1 MARPGVAAGKIRK
14 RRDGIKKLKRAI
26 GKSTFEDISVEG
38 HCMGIQARAW
48 RKPSQPANY
57 DYASDGAAAVIR
69 AGKMRKKRRPPVGAL
84 AWYYTG
90 SGKKPGH
97 VTTVL
102 GRLRKR
108 TIGNVDEV
116 IGIVPM
122 SYFDNYEYLGWCYPG
137 DVPGWV

>member
-1 MARPGVAAGKIRK
+1 MARPGVAEGKIRK
-14 RRDGIKKLKRAI
+14 RKDGVAKLKRAK

-57 DYASDGAAAVIR
+57 DYASDAATAVIR
-69 AGKMRKKRRPPVGAL
+69 AGKMRKKRRPPHGSL
-84 AWYYTG
+84 AWFYTG
-90 SGKKPGH
+90 VSRKPGH
-97 VTTVL
+97 VTTVI
-102 GRLRKR
+102 GRIRKR

-116 IGIVPM
+116 IGIVPLD
-122 SYFDNYEYLGWCYPG
+122 YFHNYEYLGWCYPG